1 MISNGQVLFVCPLD
15 GTAER
20 RDALRRSA
28 PCDAPDG
35 PPDARGGYL
44 AGRGFAAL
52 RRMLKDNNEGAQ
64 EMVREGKLIWLDYG
78 QEVSLGSVDVSA
90 GTKEVR
96 VKGTTTTA
104 TWWIPSIYLD

>member
-44 AGRGFAAL
+44 AGRVFAAL
-52 RRMLKDNNEGAQ
+52 RFVGRYLTMRACAA
-64 EMVREGKLIWLDYG
+64 W
-78 QEVSLGSVDVSA
+78 SA
-90 GTKEVR
+90 NH
-96 VKGTTTTA
+96 
-104 TWWIPSIYLD
+104 Y